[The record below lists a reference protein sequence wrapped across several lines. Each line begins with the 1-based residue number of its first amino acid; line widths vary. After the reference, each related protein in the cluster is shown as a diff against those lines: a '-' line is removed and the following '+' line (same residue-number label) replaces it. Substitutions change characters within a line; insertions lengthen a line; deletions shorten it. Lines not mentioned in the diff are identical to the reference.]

1 MTTPNAPERKPR
13 VFSGMQ
19 PSGIAT
25 IGNYLGAI
33 RNWVSQQDH
42 YDNLFCIVD
51 LHAMGTLTDPDEM
64 RANIHNLA
72 ATMFAAGLDPEVAP
86 LFVQSDVPQHT
97 ELTWTLST
105 VTQYGELS
113 RMTQFK
119 DKTAGKDD
127 AAINSSIFFYPILMA
142 ADILIYDSDLVP
154 VGDDQRQHVELTRD
168 IATRFN
174 ARFGETFVVPKA
186 DIKEVG
192 ARIMSLQEPTKKMS
206 KSDANANSYIAL
218 SDSPDVIKRK
228 IKRAVTDSDARVAA
242 SPEKPAVTNLMGIYS
257 ILSGMSMEEV
267 EQHFAGKGY
276 GPFKAELTD
285 LLVESLAPIQANLE
299 EYRKNPDEVTR
310 LLELGAGKA
319 RVRAEAKMNEVNRKT
334 GVGGGFLKAVAGR

>member
-1 MTTPNAPERKPR
+1 MSTPVTPDRKPR

-19 PSGIAT
+19 PSGIAH

-33 RNWVSQQDH
+33 RNWVDQQEQ

-51 LHAMGTLTDPDEM
+51 LHAMGTLTDPDDM
-64 RANIHNLA
+64 RQKIHDLA
-72 ATMFAAGLDPEVAP
+72 ATMYASGLDPEVAP
-86 LFVQSDVPQHT
+86 LFVQSDVPQHA

-105 VTQYGELS
+105 VTQFGELS

-119 DKTAGKDD
+119 DKSAGKDD

-142 ADILIYDSDLVP
+142 SDILLYDADLVP

-174 ARFGETFVVPKA
+174 SRFGETFVIPKA

-192 ARIMSLQEPTKKMS
+192 ARIMSLDDPTKKMS
-206 KSDANANSYIAL
+206 KSNPNANSYIAL
-218 SDSPDVIKRK
+218 TDTPDVIKRK
-228 IKRAVTDSDARVAA
+228 IKRAVTDSDAHVAA
-242 SPEKPAVTNLMGIYS
+242 SPDKPGVTNLMQIYG
-257 ILSGMSMEEV
+257 ILSDQSFQQV
-267 EQHFAGKGY
+267 EDHFAGKGY

-285 LLVESLAPIQANLE
+285 LLVSSLQPIQQHLAE
-299 EYRKNPDEVTR
+299 FAANPDEVTR
-310 LLELGAGKA
+310 RLADGAA
-319 RVRAEAKMNEVNRKT
+319 RASVFAKAKMADVNRKT
-334 GVGGGFLKAVAGR
+334 GVGGGSVASS

>member
-1 MTTPNAPERKPR
+1 MTSPTAPDRKPR

-33 RNWVSQQDH
+33 RNWVAQQDQ

-51 LHAMGTLTDPDEM
+51 LHAMGSLTDPAEM

-86 LFVQSDVPQHT
+86 LFVQSDVHQHA

-105 VTQYGELS
+105 VTQFGELT

-119 DKTAGKDD
+119 DKTVGKDD

-142 ADILIYDSDLVP
+142 SDILLYDSDLVP

-192 ARIMSLQEPTKKMS
+192 ARIMGLDDPTKKMS
-206 KSDANANSYIAL
+206 KSSANVNSYIAL
-218 SDSPDVIKRK
+218 SDEPDVIKRK

-242 SPEKPAVTNLMGIYS
+242 SAEKPAVSNLMGIYS
-257 ILSGMSMEEV
+257 ILSAMSLDEV
-267 EQHFAGKGY
+267 EQHFAGNGY
-276 GPFKAELTD
+276 GPFKAQLTE
-285 LLVESLAPIQANLE
+285 LLVESLRPIQVKLA
-299 EYRKNPDEVTR
+299 EYRANPDEVSR
-310 LLELGAGKA
+310 LLQRGADKA
-319 RVRAEAKMNEVNRKT
+319 RVRAAAKMDDVNAKT
-334 GVGGGFLKAVAGR
+334 GVGGGLVKAMASR

>member
-1 MTTPNAPERKPR
+1 MFMEPTSTSNKR

-19 PSGIAT
+19 PSGVAT

-33 RNWVSQQDH
+33 RNWVAQQDQ

-64 RANIHNLA
+64 RENIHSLA
-72 ATMFAAGLDPEVAP
+72 ATMFAAGLNPEIAP
-86 LFVQSDVPQHT
+86 LFVQSDVPQHA
-97 ELTWTLST
+97 ELAWTLSN
-105 VTQYGELS
+105 VTQFGELS

-119 DKTAGKDD
+119 DKSAGKDD
-127 AAINSSIFFYPILMA
+127 AAINSAIFFYPVLMA
-142 ADILIYDSDLVP
+142 ADIILYDTDLVP

-174 ARFGETFVVPKA
+174 TRYGDTFVIPKA

-206 KSDANANSYIAL
+206 KSDANANAYIAL
-218 SDSPDVIKRK
+218 SDDPDVIKRK
-228 IKRAVTDSDARVAA
+228 IKRAVTDSDARVSA
-242 SPEKPAVTNLMGIYS
+242 SPEKPAVTNLMQIYGILAD
-257 ILSGMSMEEV
+257 LSLDQVEE
-267 EQHFAGKGY
+267 HFSGKGY

-285 LLVESLAPIQANLE
+285 LLIESLAPIQAKLAEYKANPE
-299 EYRKNPDEVTR
+299 EVAR
-310 LLELGAGKA
+310 LLEIGRTRAAIL
-319 RVRAEAKMNEVNRKT
+319 AEAKMADVNRKT
-334 GVGGGFLKAVAGR
+334 GVGGKLHR

>member
-1 MTTPNAPERKPR
+1 MEPTSTSNKR

-19 PSGIAT
+19 PSGVAT

-33 RNWVSQQDH
+33 RNWVAQQDQ

-64 RANIHNLA
+64 RENIHSLA
-72 ATMFAAGLDPEVAP
+72 ATMFAAGLNPEIAP
-86 LFVQSDVPQHT
+86 LFVQSDVPQHA
-97 ELTWTLST
+97 ELAWTLSN
-105 VTQYGELS
+105 VTQFGELS

-119 DKTAGKDD
+119 DKSAGKDD
-127 AAINSSIFFYPILMA
+127 AAINSAIFFYPVLMA
-142 ADILIYDSDLVP
+142 ADIILYDTDLVP

-174 ARFGETFVVPKA
+174 TRYGDTFVIPKA

-206 KSDANANSYIAL
+206 KSDANANAYIAL
-218 SDSPDVIKRK
+218 SDDPDVIKRK
-228 IKRAVTDSDARVAA
+228 IKRAVTDSDARVSA
-242 SPEKPAVTNLMGIYS
+242 SPEKPAVTNLMQIYGILAD
-257 ILSGMSMEEV
+257 LSLDQVEE
-267 EQHFAGKGY
+267 HFSGKGY

-285 LLVESLAPIQANLE
+285 LLIESLAPIQAKLAEYKANPE
-299 EYRKNPDEVTR
+299 EVAR
-310 LLELGAGKA
+310 LLEIGRTRAAIL
-319 RVRAEAKMNEVNRKT
+319 AEAKMADVNRKT
-334 GVGGGFLKAVAGR
+334 GVGGKLHR

>member
-1 MTTPNAPERKPR
+1 MTSPDRKPR

-33 RNWVSQQDH
+33 RNWVAQQND
-42 YDNLFCIVD
+42 YDNFFCIVD
-51 LHAMGTLTDPDEM
+51 LHAMGTLTDPNEM
-64 RANIHNLA
+64 RENIHNLA
-72 ATMFAAGLDPEVAP
+72 ATMFAAGLNPEVAP
-86 LFVQSDVPQHT
+86 LFVQSDVPQHA

-105 VTQYGELS
+105 VTQFGELS

-142 ADILIYDSDLVP
+142 SDILIYDADLVP

-174 ARFGETFVVPKA
+174 ARYGETFTIPKA

-206 KSDANANSYIAL
+206 KSDANANAYIAL
-218 SDSPDVIKRK
+218 SDEPDVIKRK
-228 IKRAVTDSDARVAA
+228 LKRAVTDSDARVVA
-242 SPEKPAVTNLMGIYS
+242 SPDKPAVSNLMGIYA
-257 ILSGMSMEEV
+257 IFADMTLAEV
-267 EQHFAGKGY
+267 EQHFDGKGY

-285 LLVESLAPIQANLE
+285 LVVESLAPIQAKLN
-299 EYRKNPDEVTR
+299 EYKSNPDEVKR
-310 LLELGAGKA
+310 LLEIGRQKA
-319 RVRAEAKMNEVNRKT
+319 AVFAEAKMADVNRKT
-334 GVGGGFLKAVAGR
+334 GVGGGSR

>member
-1 MTTPNAPERKPR
+1 
-13 VFSGMQ
+13 MQ

-33 RNWVSQQDH
+33 RNWVAEQNER
-42 YDNLFCIVD
+42 DNLFCIVD
-51 LHAMGTLTDPDEM
+51 LHALGTLTDPEEM
-64 RANIHNLA
+64 RANIHELA

-86 LFVQSDVPQHT
+86 LFVQSDVPQHA
-97 ELTWTLST
+97 ELSWTLSN

-127 AAINSSIFFYPILMA
+127 AAISSAIFFYPVLMA
-142 ADILIYDSDLVP
+142 ADIILYDTDLVP

-168 IATRFN
+168 IANRFN
-174 ARFGETFVVPKA
+174 VRYGETFVIPKA

-206 KSDANANSYIAL
+206 KSDTNANAYIAL
-218 SDSPDVIKRK
+218 SDDADVIKRK
-228 IKRAVTDSDARVAA
+228 LKRAVTDSDARVAA
-242 SPEKPAVTNLMGIYS
+242 SPDKPAVTNLMGIYS
-257 ILSGMSMEEV
+257 IFSGMSLDEV

-276 GPFKAELTD
+276 GPFKAELTE
-285 LLVESLAPIQANLE
+285 LVIEGLAPIQAKLA
-299 EYRKNPDEVTR
+299 EYKSNPDEVAR
-310 LLELGAGKA
+310 LLEIGRERAAVL
-319 RVRAEAKMNEVNRKT
+319 AEAKMAEVNRKT
-334 GVGGGFLKAVAGR
+334 GVGGRLHR

>member
-1 MTTPNAPERKPR
+1 MTSPTERKPR

-33 RNWVSQQDH
+33 RNWVAQQDQ

-51 LHAMGTLTDPDEM
+51 LHAMGTLTDPNEM
-64 RANIHNLA
+64 RENIHNLA

-86 LFVQSDVPQHT
+86 LFVQSDVPQHA

-142 ADILIYDSDLVP
+142 SDILLYDSDYVP
-154 VGDDQRQHVELTRD
+154 VGDDQRQHIELTRD
-168 IATRFN
+168 IAERFN
-174 ARFGETFVVPKA
+174 TRYGETFRVPKA

-206 KSDANANSYIAL
+206 KSDANANSYIAI
-218 SDSPDVIKRK
+218 SDGPDVIKRK

-242 SPEKPAVTNLMGIYS
+242 TVEKPGVSNLMGIFS
-257 ILSGMSMEEV
+257 ILSDRTLLEV
-267 EQHFAGKGY
+267 EQHFEGKGY
-276 GPFKAELTD
+276 GPFKAELTE
-285 LLVESLAPIQANLE
+285 LLVESLKPIQEKLE
-299 EYRKNPDEVTR
+299 EYRKNPDEVAR
-310 LLELGAGKA
+310 LLNIGRDRASTL
-319 RVRAEAKMNEVNRKT
+319 AEAKMADVNRKT
-334 GVGGGFLKAVAGR
+334 GVGGALKR

>member
-1 MTTPNAPERKPR
+1 MSTESTPMRKPR

-33 RNWVSQQDH
+33 RNWVAQQND

-51 LHAMGTLTDPDEM
+51 LHAMGTLTNPDEM
-64 RANIHNLA
+64 RENIHNLA

-86 LFVQSDVPQHT
+86 LFVQSDVPQHA

-142 ADILIYDSDLVP
+142 ADIILYDTDLVP

-174 ARFGETFVVPKA
+174 ARYGDTFVVPKA

-206 KSDANANSYIAL
+206 KSDANANAYIAL
-218 SDSPDVIKRK
+218 SDDPDVIKRK

-257 ILSGMSMEEV
+257 ILSGMTLAEV
-267 EQHFAGKGY
+267 EQHFEGKGY

-285 LLVESLAPIQANLE
+285 LLVESLAPIQAKLA
-299 EYRKNPDEVTR
+299 EYKANPDEVAR
-310 LLELGAGKA
+310 LLEIGRSRAAVL
-319 RVRAEAKMNEVNRKT
+319 AEAKMADVNRKT
-334 GVGGGFLKAVAGR
+334 GVGGRSHS

>member
-1 MTTPNAPERKPR
+1 MTSLTTSQRKAR

-33 RNWVSQQDH
+33 RNWVAQQDQ

-51 LHAMGTLTDPDEM
+51 LHAMGTLTDPNEM
-64 RANIHNLA
+64 RENIHNLA

-86 LFVQSDVPQHT
+86 LFVQSDVPQHA

-142 ADILIYDSDLVP
+142 SDILLYDSDFVP
-154 VGDDQRQHVELTRD
+154 VGDDQRQHIELTRD
-168 IATRFN
+168 IAERFN
-174 ARFGETFVVPKA
+174 SRYGETFVVPKA

-218 SDSPDVIKRK
+218 SDEPDVIRRK

-242 SPEKPAVTNLMGIYS
+242 SPEKPAVTNLMQIYA
-257 ILSGMSMEEV
+257 IFADKTLDEV
-267 EQHFAGKGY
+267 EQHFEGKGY
-276 GPFKAELTD
+276 GPFKAELAE
-285 LLVESLAPIQANLE
+285 LVVESLAPIQAKLD
-299 EYRKNPDEVTR
+299 EYRANPDEVSR
-310 LLELGAGKA
+310 LLEIGRERAA
-319 RVRAEAKMNEVNRKT
+319 VMAEAKMAEVNRKT
-334 GVGGGFLKAVAGR
+334 GVGGSLR

>member
-1 MTTPNAPERKPR
+1 MTSPTAPHHKPR

-33 RNWVSQQDH
+33 RNWVAQQAD

-86 LFVQSDVPQHT
+86 LFVQSDVPQHA

-119 DKTAGKDD
+119 DKTAGKTDE
-127 AAINSSIFFYPILMA
+127 AINSSIFFYPILMA
-142 ADILIYDSDLVP
+142 ADIILYDSNLVP

-168 IATRFN
+168 IANRFN
-174 ARFGETFVVPKA
+174 TRYGETFVVPKA

-206 KSDANANSYIAL
+206 KSDANINSYIAL
-218 SDSPDVIKRK
+218 SDEPDVIKRK
-228 IKRAVTDSDARVAA
+228 IKKAVTDSDARVAA
-242 SPEKPAVTNLMGIYS
+242 SPDKPAVTNLMGIYS
-257 ILSGMSMEEV
+257 ILSGMSMDEV
-267 EQHFAGKGY
+267 EQHFSGKGY
-276 GPFKAELTD
+276 GPFKAELID
-285 LLVESLAPIQANLE
+285 LLVESLAPIQAKLA
-299 EYRKNPDEVTR
+299 EYKANPDEVHR
-310 LLELGAGKA
+310 LLEIGRSKA
-319 RVRAEAKMNEVNRKT
+319 AMLAEAKMAEVNRKT
-334 GVGGGFLKAVAGR
+334 GVGGGFMRVPVAR

>member
-1 MTTPNAPERKPR
+1 MTAPDRKPR

-33 RNWVSQQDH
+33 RNWVAQQDQF
-42 YDNLFCIVD
+42 DNLFCIVD
-51 LHAMGTLTDPDEM
+51 LHAMGTLTDPVEM
-64 RANIHNLA
+64 RENIHNLA

-86 LFVQSDVPQHT
+86 LFVQSDVPQHA

-127 AAINSSIFFYPILMA
+127 TAINSSIFFYPILMA
-142 ADILIYDSDLVP
+142 ADILIYDSDYVP
-154 VGDDQRQHVELTRD
+154 VGDDQRQHIELTRD
-168 IATRFN
+168 IAERFN
-174 ARFGETFVVPKA
+174 GRYGETFVIPKA

-206 KSDANANSYIAL
+206 KSDENANSYIAL
-218 SDSPDVIKRK
+218 SDGPDVIKRK
-228 IKRAVTDSDARVAA
+228 LKRAVTDSDARVAA
-242 SPEKPAVTNLMGIYS
+242 SPDKPAVTNLMQIYA
-257 ILSGMSMEEV
+257 IFADKTLDDV
-267 EQHFAGKGY
+267 EQHFDGKGY

-285 LLVESLAPIQANLE
+285 LVIESLAPIQAKLA
-299 EYRKNPDEVTR
+299 EYQANPDEVAR
-310 LLELGAGKA
+310 LLEIGRSRAAVL
-319 RVRAEAKMNEVNRKT
+319 AEAKMADVNRKT
-334 GVGGGFLKAVAGR
+334 GVGGAIHR

>member
-1 MTTPNAPERKPR
+1 
-13 VFSGMQ
+13 MQ

-33 RNWVSQQDH
+33 RNWVRQQDQ

-51 LHAMGTLTDPDEM
+51 LHAMGSLTDPDEM
-64 RANIHNLA
+64 REHIHNLA
-72 ATMFAAGLDPEVAP
+72 ATMFASGLDPEVAP
-86 LFVQSDVPQHT
+86 LFVQSDVHQHA

-119 DKTAGKDD
+119 DKSAGKDD

-142 ADILIYDSDLVP
+142 ADILLYDSDLVP

-174 ARFGETFVVPKA
+174 ARFGDTFVVPKA

-192 ARIMSLQEPTKKMS
+192 ARIMALDDPTKKMS
-206 KSDANANSYIAL
+206 KSSTNENSYIAL
-218 SDSPDVIKRK
+218 SDPADVIRRK

-242 SPEKPAVTNLMGIYS
+242 TPEKPGVSNLMGIYG
-257 ILSGMSMEEV
+257 ILSEMSLPEV
-267 EQHFAGKGY
+267 EQHFDGKGY

-285 LLVESLAPIQANLE
+285 LLVESLRPIQEKLAD
-299 EYRKNPDEVTR
+299 YRSNPDEVAR
-310 LLELGAGKA
+310 LLELGAAKA
-319 RVRAEAKMNEVNRKT
+319 RVRAAAKMDEVNRKT
-334 GVGGGFLKAVAGR
+334 GVGGSLHR

>member
-1 MTTPNAPERKPR
+1 
-13 VFSGMQ
+13 MQ

-33 RNWVSQQDH
+33 RNWVAQQDQF
-42 YDNLFCIVD
+42 DNLFCIVD
-51 LHAMGTLTDPDEM
+51 LHALGTLTRRDEM
-64 RANIHNLA
+64 KENIHNLA

-97 ELTWTLST
+97 ELTWTLSA
-105 VTQYGELS
+105 VTQFGELT

-119 DKTAGKDD
+119 DKSAGKDD

-142 ADILIYDSDLVP
+142 ADILLYDSDLVP

-174 ARFGETFVVPKA
+174 ARYGDTFVLPKA

-192 ARIMSLQEPTKKMS
+192 ARIMGLDDPTKKMS
-206 KSDANANSYIAL
+206 KSSSNQNSYIAL
-218 SDSPDVIKRK
+218 TDDPDVIKRK
-228 IKRAVTDSDARVAA
+228 IKRAVTDSDGRVAA
-242 SPEKPAVTNLMGIYS
+242 SPDKPAVTNLMQIYG
-257 ILSGMSMEEV
+257 ILSGTSF
-267 EQHFAGKGY
+267 EQIEDHFAGQGY

-285 LLVESLAPIQANLE
+285 LLVESLTPIQARL
-299 EYRKNPDEVTR
+299 KDFATHPDEVSNR
-310 LLELGAGKA
+310 LAIGSA
-319 RVRAEAKMNEVNRKT
+319 RATEMAEAKMADVNLKT
-334 GVGGGFLKAVAGR
+334 GVGGAI